1 MKLRY
6 ISLGL
11 EYNYYSKA
19 DNLLRYDFLLRTRF
33 ISNYFSREV
42 RKYKIEVDDFNM
54 LSIALLPDI
63 NNSYS
68 SLTAI
73 NVLEV
78 YLPFKRERYDL
89 VRGTND
95 YNYYLELYERGFV
108 EASKSSKIPLS
119 ILMEILQAF
128 KLGGCLNEWTH
139 KKKQFKSENLNVELK
154 CEFDTNCFQLRL
166 IISSLDTKEIVFNGI
181 IARTEPDEVLFE
193 KMFKDILIEDDKI
206 IVTDNSDRPR
216 FIINKIK
223 AKQGILDYQIEGRS
237 DVKNLL
243 TYGL

>member
-6 ISLGL
+6 LSLGL

-33 ISNYFSREV
+33 LSNYFSREV
-42 RKYKIEVDDFNM
+42 RKYKIEVDGFNM
-54 LSIALLPDI
+54 ISIALLPDI

-78 YLPFKRERYDL
+78 YLPFQKERYDL

-95 YNYYLELYERGFV
+95 CSYYLELFECGFV

>member
-42 RKYKIEVDDFNM
+42 RKYKIEVDGFNM

-68 SLTAI
+68 TLTAI

-95 YNYYLELYERGFV
+95 CNYYLELYELGFV

-119 ILMEILQAF
+119 ILLEILHAF

-139 KKKQFKSENLNVELK
+139 KKKQFKSENLNIELK

-206 IVTDNSDRPR
+206 IVTDNSDSPR
-216 FIINKIK
+216 FIINKIE
-223 AKQGILDYQIEGRS
+223 AKLGKLDYQIEGRS
-237 DVKNLL
+237 DVKYLL
-243 TYGL
+243 TYGI